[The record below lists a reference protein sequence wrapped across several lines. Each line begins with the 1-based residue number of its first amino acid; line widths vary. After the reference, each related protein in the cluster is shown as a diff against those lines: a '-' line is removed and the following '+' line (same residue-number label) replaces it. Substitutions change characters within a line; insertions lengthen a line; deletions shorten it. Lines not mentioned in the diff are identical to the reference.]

1 MYSFLLFT
9 ALSSSLAAPAER
21 PKVDSAAEPA
31 PATIRVHLPADAKL
45 YFDGEAT
52 HSNSSVREFETPLLE
67 PGKTYCYQIVG
78 KVVRDGRTITARKEV
93 DLRAGEVTEVT
104 LNLPKPKRPP
114 VPATIVVHLPVDAR
128 LTVDGEPIRFGGSVR
143 QFESPPLSVGKTY
156 SYMVV
161 GTVIRDGRAV
171 TARKEIDVRADEVT
185 EVTLNLPDAP
195 AIYTPADGGSVY
207 YPSLGGSTSYSAQ
220 GGTSYSAQGGTS
232 YSAQGGTTVGGV
244 GGGGFSGGGYSG
256 GGFAGGGFA
265 GGGGFSGGGMP
276 YTSGGGGNT
285 GPGSYALI
293 NGQKVFIPAG
303 THLNQMHPQGGMM
316 PGGFRPSPGGFR
328 SGGFGGHTGGGG
340 RRGP

>member
-31 PATIRVHLPADAKL
+31 PATIHVHLPVDAKL

-52 HSNSSVREFETPLLE
+52 HSRSAVREFTTPLLE

-78 KVVRDGRTITARKEV
+78 TVVREGRTITARKEV
-93 DLRAGEVTEVT
+93 DLHAGELTEVT
-104 LNLPKPKRPP
+104 LNLPKPAKPP
-114 VPATIVVHLPVDAR
+114 APANIIVHLPVDAR
-128 LTVDGEPIRFGGSVR
+128 LTVDGEQVRFGGSVR

-185 EVTLNLPDAP
+185 EVTLNLPSAP

-207 YPSLGGSTSYSAQ
+207 YPSLGGSTSYSSQ
-220 GGTSYSAQGGTS
+220 GGTSYSS
-232 YSAQGGTTVGGV
+232 QGGTTVGGV
-244 GGGGFSGGGYSG
+244 GGGSFAGGGYSG

-265 GGGGFSGGGMP
+265 GGGGFSGGELP

-303 THLNQMHPQGGMM
+303 THLNQMHPQGGMI
-316 PGGFRPSPGGFR
+316 PGGFRPGPDGFR
-328 SGGFGGHTGGGG
+328 PGGFGGHMGGGG